1 MAPTGAGRGREWRV
15 NQAGDHL
22 IQNTGPLPAIR
33 LGSREADARLAR
45 GGILLVV
52 FMRITALVWL
62 VEGMAQWGNL
72 LVDASGDAFTALSA
86 QRMAAVLFF
95 CVLDFV
101 AAIGLWLA
109 TPWGGVVWLVTIGA
123 QVLSLLL
130 LPGFW
135 THGMAVGVADAV
147 LVPLYLALAWFAG
160 QGEAI

>member
-1 MAPTGAGRGREWRV
+1 MNE
-15 NQAGDHL
+15 AGDHL

-45 GGILLVV
+45 GGVLLVV

-62 VEGMAQWGNL
+62 AEGLAQWGNL
-72 LVDASGDAFTALSA
+72 LTDASGDAFLALSS

-123 QVLSLLL
+123 QALALLL

-135 THGMAVGVADAV
+135 THGLAVAVIDAV

-160 QGEAI
+160 RGETQRS